1 MNAISKHYIDWTR
14 GTPDINEMLR
24 LHFLKSMTIC
34 MFSQDLLDNNENDE
48 ERPQKKKRKL
58 SNSLE
63 NNMNNQEIHFIKVGH
78 LKSLFNY

>member
-1 MNAISKHYIDWTR
+1 
-14 GTPDINEMLR
+14 
-24 LHFLKSMTIC
+24 MTIC